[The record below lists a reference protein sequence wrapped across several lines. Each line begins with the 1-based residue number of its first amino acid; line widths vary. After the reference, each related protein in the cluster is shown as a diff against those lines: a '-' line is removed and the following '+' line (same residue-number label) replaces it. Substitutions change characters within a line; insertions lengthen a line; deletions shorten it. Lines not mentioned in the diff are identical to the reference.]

1 MYVKVV
7 PHTYSFLYSLCSTS
21 FTGVVGI
28 SLIPSTDYGFMIE
41 VNYKGKVKEEL
52 GGQQGNISKGNL
64 SPILKLR
71 RVRQIHS

>member
-7 PHTYSFLYSLCSTS
+7 PHTRFFFYSLCSMS
-21 FTGVVGI
+21 FIGVGI
-28 SLIPSTDYGFMIE
+28 PLIPSMDYSFMIE
-41 VNYKGKVKEEL
+41 VNYKGRVKEEL

-71 RVRQIHS
+71 TVRQINS

>member
-7 PHTYSFLYSLCSTS
+7 PHTLSFFYSFCSMS
-21 FTGVVGI
+21 FIDVVGI
-28 SLIPSTDYGFMIE
+28 PLIPSTDYNFMIE

-71 RVRQIHS
+71 TVRQIHS